1 MSTRMEDIKQTDQL
15 PLAGIRVLE
24 MSHMVMGPTCGMI
37 LGDLGAEVIKG
48 RASRGDGTR
57 RLLGA
62 GAGFFRTFN
71 RNKKSV
77 ALDLENEEGR
87 EALRKLADTADI
99 FIENFKPGRMKSLG
113 LDYDALKLRN
123 PRLVYVSHKGFLA
136 GPYENRLAL
145 DEVVQMM
152 AVLRG
157 DNEPIR
163 IGERS
168 NVQEGAVL
176 HADPGFPLLIEAGV
190 SIGHQAMLHGCT
202 VRQGALIGIQA
213 VILNGAVIGRNCLV
227 GAGAV
232 VTEGRQFPDNSLILG
247 APAKVVR
254 ELTED
259 AIAGMRANAADY
271 VERRDLFR
279 NELVRIA

>member
-1 MSTRMEDIKQTDQL
+1 MAIYSI
-15 PLAGIRVLE
+15 
-24 MSHMVMGPTCGMI
+24 
-37 LGDLGAEVIKG
+37 G
-48 RASRGDGTR
+48 RKTPEIHESA
-57 RLLGA
+57 
-62 GAGFFRTFN
+62 F
-71 RNKKSV
+71 V
-77 ALDLENEEGR
+77 
-87 EALRKLADTADI
+87 ADTAALIGDVI
-99 FIENFKPGRMKSLG
+99 VDSQSSVWPG
-113 LDYDALKLRN
+113 
-123 PRLVYVSHKGFLA
+123 
-136 GPYENRLAL
+136 
-145 DEVVQMM
+145 

-232 VTEGRQFPDNSLILG
+232 VTEGKQFPDNSLILG
-247 APAKVVR
+247 ATAKAVK

-271 VERRDLFR
+271 VERRDLFM